1 MKILLIDD
9 HSMIRAGVKHLIM
22 KMQNE
27 VEIFE
32 AMNAKE
38 GLQIANQ
45 EDLDLIFLDL
55 KLPPEAGGACNSE
68 VGLNLL
74 KTFCEKEKSIPVI
87 VMTGEFL
94 TKDAIER
101 IMRAGAVSFVPK
113 TSSSETMLA
122 AIQRALN
129 GGVWLPSE
137 GPEAT
142 NIQVSSNI
150 DALLRDSPQPIT
162 ASNLGITE
170 REFDVLRLA
179 MQGNAPWKV
188 AKILDINPANTR
200 RYLSKLYSRFGV
212 IDLYGLQCHFAK
224 TGQLLGIISSLP
236 RMRDKKNTIES

>member
-1 MKILLIDD
+1 MRILLIDD
-9 HSMIRAGVKHLIM
+9 HSMIRAGIKHLIM
-22 KMQNE
+22 KMQKKT
-27 VEIFE
+27 EIFE
-32 AMNAKE
+32 AENAKQ
-38 GLQIANQ
+38 GLQIALQ
-45 EDLDLIFLDL
+45 QGLDLIFLDL
-55 KLPPEAGGACNSE
+55 KLPPETGSASNGE

-74 KTFCEKEKSIPVI
+74 KSLCDMEKSAPVI

-94 TKDAIER
+94 SRGAVER

-113 TSSSETMLA
+113 TSSSEMMLE

-129 GGVWLPSE
+129 GGVWLPPE
-137 GPEAT
+137 GPVEVIDT
-142 NIQVSSNI
+142 VTPNI
-150 DALLRDSPQPIT
+150 DALLQESPQPIT
-162 ASNLGITE
+162 ASDLGITE

-188 AKILDINPANTR
+188 ARILDINPANTR

-236 RMRDKKNTIES
+236 REQNDNAPGEC